1 MEERTRKALS
11 DKETWLRAPVLLLFY
26 FLLVL
31 VTPVLMLV
39 SVVGWFALLIRGHV
53 PGEISDLGR
62 QLAAWLDQTARYLT
76 GGASRRPFPFED
88 LDCPAD
94 KPASHVAG
102 PTVRKPAANPGRS
115 PTVGT
120 KAESTK
126 KATKKTGKK
135 KVSKKKAG
143 KKAAGKKKKA
153 PASAETVNQPVTKGE
168 VENNE

>member
-26 FLLVL
+26 LLLVL

-53 PGEISDLGR
+53 PNEISDLGR

-88 LDCPAD
+88 LDCPTD
-94 KPASHVAG
+94 KPASQVAG
-102 PTVRKPAANPGRS
+102 PYARVPTAEASGS

-120 KAESTK
+120 KAETTGK
-126 KATKKTGKK
+126 VTKKTGKK
-135 KVSKKKAG
+135 KASKKKAG
-143 KKAAGKKKKA
+143 KKAAGKKKRA
-153 PASAETVNQPVTKGE
+153 PASAETANQPVTQGE
-168 VENNE
+168 VENDE